1 MFQKCSREVFL
12 SSNNILIV
20 EDSLTFRNYLH
31 QQISNLGYEVISA
44 ESLAE
49 ARQILEKKTDFL
61 CAVLDYCLP
70 DGQDGEV
77 IDLALDKQQRVIVL
91 TAIFQDDLRER
102 VLSKGVI
109 DYILK
114 ESLVSISYLLPL
126 IQRLTKNHQHK
137 VLIVDDSSVVR
148 KHIDQLLKQY
158 YIQTL
163 QAENGNQAI
172 DILKENQDISL
183 IITDHDMPGK
193 DGISMIHEIRS
204 DNSHSQLA
212 ILGISASDSKT
223 LTARFLKAGANDFL
237 YKPFHPE
244 EFFCRIHQILQIKEA
259 NDALFIMA
267 NQDALTN
274 LWNRRY
280 LMEKA
285 NTGIKRRH
293 IAMLDIDFFK
303 KVNDTYGHDAGDIT
317 LVTVAHIMK
326 VCFSDSLVARFGGEE
341 FLIYSE
347 LPLSDFVIR
356 LNKMRERLGNVSIP
370 YHDQEITITISA
382 GVSGIEGTLEEQ
394 IKDADEK
401 LYQAKNSG
409 RNKVISEI

>member
-1 MFQKCSREVFL
+1 M

>member
-31 QQISNLGYEVISA
+31 QQISSLGYEVISA

-137 VLIVDDSSVVR
+137 ILIVDDSSVVR

-183 IITDHDMPGK
+183 IITDHDMPEK
-193 DGISMIHEIRS
+193 DGISMIHEIRA

-356 LNKMRERLGNVSIP
+356 LNKMREHLSNVSIP

>member
-183 IITDHDMPGK
+183 IITDHDMPEK

>member
-1 MFQKCSREVFL
+1 M

-183 IITDHDMPGK
+183 IITDHDMPEK

>member
-1 MFQKCSREVFL
+1 M

-183 IITDHDMPGK
+183 IITDHDMPEK

-347 LPLSDFVIR
+347 LPLSDFVLR